1 MAMTSSHSKSPAPEI
16 NVTPLVD
23 VVLVL
28 LIIFMVV
35 VPMLS
40 KELLVQLP
48 EKAKPSDD
56 TSESVNL
63 DPPYVVVHGNGIVDI
78 DAKTVALTDV
88 PGVIRSRLNRDRTV
102 RFKSEDDAPYSLVVD
117 VLDAVKGAGGTNV
130 TVETLKTSAQAP

>member
-56 TSESVNL
+56 TSENVNL
-63 DPPYVVVHGNGIVDI
+63 DPPYVVVHANGTIDI
-78 DAKTVALTDV
+78 DTKAVALKDV
-88 PGVIRSRLNRDRTV
+88 PGAIRSRLNRDHTV
-102 RFKSEDDAPYSLVVD
+102 RFKSDDDAPYSLVVD

-130 TVETLKTSAQAP
+130 TVETMKTAAHAP